1 MNQTKGKGSF
11 TGVGL
16 GATAAV
22 AMVICCAA
30 PAFLAG
36 GLLASLGAVVGNPLV
51 IALGVA
57 LVVGAVVFAVV
68 RRRRRA
74 CCPPE
79 GAPVATSADE
89 VGRPWPP
96 RSSPWSPE
104 AVERGDG
111 GDTVGR

>member
-1 MNQTKGKGSF
+1 MSETNGKGSF
-11 TGVGL
+11 TGVGF

-30 PAFLAG
+30 SALLAG

-57 LVVGAVVFAVV
+57 LVTGAVVFAVV
-68 RRRRRA
+68 HRRPRA

-79 GAPVATSADE
+79 SSPVVTSADE
-89 VGRPWPP
+89 VALPWPSLDNGP
-96 RSSPWSPE
+96 TEPTRRTP
-104 AVERGDG
+104 
-111 GDTVGR
+111 

>member
-11 TGVGL
+11 KSVGL

-30 PAFLAG
+30 PALLAG
-36 GLLASLGAVVGNPLV
+36 GLLASLGAVAGNPLV

-57 LVVGAVVFAVV
+57 LVIGAVVLAVV
-68 RRRRRA
+68 HRRRRT

-79 GAPVATSADE
+79 SGPVATSADE
-89 VGRPWPP
+89 AGRPWPP
-96 RSSPWSPE
+96 LETSPTDPT
-104 AVERGDG
+104 RR
-111 GDTVGR
+111 TP